1 MTHSVSVI
9 ITTYNSPN
17 YLERVLEGHLA
28 QTVPPGELL
37 VADDGSGPDTA
48 RVVGAFALEVPFP
61 VRHVWQED
69 LGFRAARIRNR
80 AVAAATGDYLV
91 FTDGDCIPHP
101 RFIEDHRRLAK
112 PGWFVQGKRMLVN
125 RAASERF
132 VPHGTAG
139 LLALWRTGGLSGVH
153 HLVRVPGFAPEKKG
167 LKGIKTCNLGVFRSD
182 LLAINGFNEDFVGWG
197 REDSEM
203 AARLFALG
211 LRRKDPPFS
220 AVVFHLWHGE
230 NPRTSLPENDR
241 RLAETVRSGVRR
253 CKNGIEKIN

>member
-1 MTHSVSVI
+1 MNHSVSVI
-9 ITTYNSPN
+9 ITTYNCPH
-17 YLERVLEGHLA
+17 YLERVLEGYLG
-28 QTVPPGELL
+28 QTTRPDELL
-37 VADDGSGPDTA
+37 VADDGSGRDTA
-48 RVVGAFALEVPFP
+48 RVVGAFAQKASFP

-80 AVAAATGDYLV
+80 AVMASTADYLI

-101 RFIEDHRRLAK
+101 RFIEDHRHLME
-112 PGWFVQGKRMLVN
+112 PGRFVQGKRMLVA
-125 RAASERF
+125 RAASGRF
-132 VPHGTAG
+132 TPGGAAG
-139 LLALWRTGGLSGVH
+139 LLALCLTGRLSGFH
-153 HLVRVPGFAPEKKG
+153 HLLRVPGFARERKG
-167 LKGIKTCNLGVFRSD
+167 LNGIKTCNLGVFRSD

-220 AVVFHLWHGE
+220 AIVYHLWHEE

-241 RLAETVRSGVRR
+241 RLAETVRSGIRR